1 MGDEDRYTA
10 MVEFLGTFPTLSG
23 SPPAE
28 MSDLSDGVA
37 LFEAL
42 SEIAPDHFDPTTIA
56 RHLGDNWALKSSN
69 LRKLLRNLENYFQED
84 LKKDAAESFSALNVS
99 DIARHAEP
107 GSISLLV
114 ELVAAAAVTCPDRA
128 EYVGRI
134 MQMTPNSQMQMK
146 GIIESSMTRLSD
158 YEPSEDGEMDDSE
171 NVGDDENELVFG
183 QDEDEDVQEDGGM
196 MLGDGGSKHLFVSG
210 HNRSTPTASAVD
222 IAEKEHLE
230 KKLADARREMTQQ
243 KAQADLLTEEH
254 EKAQKKLKA
263 LVEDLQDRLVKRQ
276 DELIDTEEELRTATS
291 ELSDLKSK
299 LIELE
304 EQKAQLAD
312 ELDVASSRV
321 EQLRKTEATVMAYRK
336 KLESVG
342 AMNQQMTDLEDQAAN
357 YLRQIMDL
365 ESEVKKSAT
374 LQKGIDELNKKV
386 DALEK
391 EKAESSDS
399 VKNTMTE
406 IADLKSKLSAA
417 ETAKKMYESE
427 LTELRAQQNNMPAD
441 DLGDGFG
448 DAGMMDAES
457 ATQNKEKFMRLQIEN
472 KTLKEELEKLKAG
485 GAVSTA
491 AAVASGDAGA
501 LQQEIE
507 RLKEELVKKEKEN
520 AKIGSDKDKLET
532 YTKRTLAKFQD
543 KYLVALQECKAK
555 LREKQD
561 KIEAL
566 ENRSASEKTAQ
577 KREERLLSSTIY
589 ELGLAIMQNRLK
601 ER

>member
-1 MGDEDRYTA
+1 MGDEARYKA

-23 SPPAE
+23 SPPEE
-28 MSDLSDGVA
+28 MADLSDGVA
-37 LFEAL
+37 LFEVL
-42 SEIAPDHFDPTTIA
+42 SEIAPDYFDPTTIA

-69 LRKLLRNLENYFQED
+69 LRKLLRNLENYFRED
-84 LKKDAAESFSALNVS
+84 LKKEATESFSSLNVS
-99 DIARHAEP
+99 DIARQADPEA
-107 GSISLLV
+107 IATLV
-114 ELVAAAAVTCPDRA
+114 ELVAAAAVTCPERA

-134 MQMTPNSQMQMK
+134 MQMSPDSQMQMK
-146 GIIESSMTRLSD
+146 GIIEQSMAKLSD
-158 YEPSEDGEMDDSE
+158 YEGSE
-171 NVGDDENELVFG
+171 NEDEDESEAVDGENELVFG
-183 QDEDEDVQEDGGM
+183 DDDDGGKAADDGID
-196 MLGDGGSKHLFVSG
+196 GDSKHLFVAG
-210 HNRSTPTASAVD
+210 HLRNSAAPSAAD
-222 IAEKEHLE
+222 MLEKEQLE
-230 KKLADARREMTQQ
+230 KSLADARRELAAHKSQTS
-243 KAQADLLTEEH
+243 LLSEEH

-291 ELSDLKSK
+291 ELEDLKSK
-299 LIELE
+299 LVEIE

-312 ELDVASSRV
+312 ELDVANARV

-365 ESEVKKSAT
+365 ESEVKKSAS
-374 LQKGIDELNKKV
+374 LQRTIDELNKK
-386 DALEK
+386 LETLQK
-391 EKAESSDS
+391 EKTASSDS
-399 VKNTMTE
+399 AKSSVTE

-417 ETAKKMYESE
+417 ETAKKMYEDE
-427 LTELRAQQNNMPAD
+427 LAELRAQQNHSNLAEDPALND
-441 DLGDGFG
+441 VEGLGALT
-448 DAGMMDAES
+448 DATAIR
-457 ATQNKEKFMRLQIEN
+457 EKAMRLQIEN
-472 KTLKEELEKLKAG
+472 KTMKEELENLKAG
-485 GAVSTA
+485 GAVATSA
-491 AAVASGDAGA
+491 SVASGDTGA
-501 LQQEIE
+501 MAKEIE
-507 RLKEELVKKEKEN
+507 RLKEELAKKEKEN

>member
-1 MGDEDRYTA
+1 MADDGSRYRA

-37 LFEAL
+37 LFEVL
-42 SEIAPDHFDPTTIA
+42 SEIAPEYFDPTTIA

-69 LRKLLRNLENYFQED
+69 LRKLLRNLENYFRDD
-84 LKKDAAESFSALNVS
+84 LKKEAPDSFASLNVS
-99 DIARHAEP
+99 DIARQSSPA
-107 GSISLLV
+107 SIATVV

-134 MQMTPNSQMQMK
+134 MQMSPDCQMQMK
-146 GIIESSMTRLSD
+146 GIIEQSLSRLSD
-158 YEPSEDGEMDDSE
+158 YEASEVDDDE
-171 NVGDDENELVFG
+171 DDEIGDDDHELVFG
-183 QDEDEDVQEDGGM
+183 DEDDEKDSDEQQFRPSMRNVP
-196 MLGDGGSKHLFVSG
+196 
-210 HNRSTPTASAVD
+210 NPSATD
-222 IAEKEHLE
+222 LQEKEALE
-230 KKLADARREMTQQ
+230 KALADARRELAAHKSQGS
-243 KAQADLLTEEH
+243 LLGEEH

-276 DELIDTEEELRTATS
+276 DELIDTEEELRTATA

-299 LIELE
+299 LLELE
-304 EQKAQLAD
+304 ESKAQLAD
-312 ELDVASSRV
+312 ELDVANARV

-365 ESEVKKSAT
+365 ESEVKKSAS
-374 LQKGIDELNKKV
+374 LQRTIDDMNKKME
-386 DALEK
+386 ALER
-391 EKAESSDS
+391 ENTASSDS
-399 VKNTMTE
+399 AKTSVTE
-406 IADLKSKLSAA
+406 IAELKSKLSAA

-427 LTELRAQQNNMPAD
+427 LAELRAQQNSMSDDPTLASVDGLNTLAD
-441 DLGDGFG
+441 ASSVTD
-448 DAGMMDAES
+448 
-457 ATQNKEKFMRLQIEN
+457 TKEKAMRLQIEN
-472 KTLKEELEKLKAG
+472 KTLKEKVEKLKAG
-485 GAVSTA
+485 GAVAGS
-491 AAVASGDAGA
+491 VATGDAGK
-501 LQQEIE
+501 EIE
-507 RLKEELVKKEKEN
+507 RLKEELAKKEKEN

>member
-1 MGDEDRYTA
+1 MADDDSRYRA

-28 MSDLSDGVA
+28 MADLSDGVA
-37 LFEAL
+37 LFEVL
-42 SEIAPDHFDPTTIA
+42 SEIAPDYFDPTTIA

-69 LRKLLRNLENYFQED
+69 LRKLLRNLENYFRDD
-84 LKKDAAESFSALNVS
+84 LKKEAPDSFSSLNVS
-99 DIARHAEP
+99 DIARQANPE
-107 GSISLLV
+107 SIATVV

-134 MQMTPNSQMQMK
+134 MQMSPDCQMQMK
-146 GIIESSMTRLSD
+146 GIIEQSLSRLSD
-158 YEPSEDGEMDDSE
+158 YEASEVDEEDDE
-171 NVGDDENELVFG
+171 EIGDDDHELIFG
-183 QDEDEDVQEDGGM
+183 DEDDDDAKS
-196 MLGDGGSKHLFVSG
+196 GDGDAQQFRPSMR
-210 HNRSTPTASAVD
+210 NTATPSAAD
-222 IAEKEHLE
+222 LQEKEALE
-230 KKLADARREMTQQ
+230 KALADARRELAAH
-243 KAQADLLTEEH
+243 KSQASLLGEEH

-299 LIELE
+299 LVELE
-304 EQKAQLAD
+304 ESKAQLAD
-312 ELDVASSRV
+312 ELDVANARV

-365 ESEVKKSAT
+365 ESEVKKSAS
-374 LQKGIDELNKKV
+374 LQRIIDDMNKKME
-386 DALEK
+386 ALER
-391 EKAESSDS
+391 ENNATSDS
-399 VKNTMTE
+399 AKSSNTE

-427 LTELRAQQNNMPAD
+427 LAELRAQQNSMSD
-441 DLGDGFG
+441 DPTLASVDGLNSLT
-448 DAGMMDAES
+448 DAASVTD
-457 ATQNKEKFMRLQIEN
+457 TKEKAMRLQIEN

-485 GAVSTA
+485 GAVSA
-491 AAVASGDAGA
+491 SVAPGEAGK
-501 LQQEIE
+501 EIE
-507 RLKEELVKKEKEN
+507 RLKEELAKKEKEN

>member
-1 MGDEDRYTA
+1 M
-10 MVEFLGTFPTLSG
+10 
-23 SPPAE
+23 
-28 MSDLSDGVA
+28 
-37 LFEAL
+37 
-42 SEIAPDHFDPTTIA
+42 
-56 RHLGDNWALKSSN
+56 
-69 LRKLLRNLENYFQED
+69 RNLENYFREE
-84 LKKDAAESFSALNVS
+84 LKKHAAESFSSLNVS
-99 DIARHAEP
+99 DIARQADP
-107 GSISLLV
+107 VAIAQLV

-146 GIIESSMTRLSD
+146 GIIEQSLSRLSD
-158 YEPSEDGEMDDSE
+158 LDASEQDIEEGDEQD
-171 NVGDDENELVFG
+171 GDDENELVFG
-183 QDEDEDVQEDGGM
+183 NDEGGADLGEDSDDGN
-196 MLGDGGSKHLFVSG
+196 KHLFVAG
-210 HNRSTPTASAVD
+210 HNRSTPVATAAD
-222 IAEKEHLE
+222 LAEKEHLE
-230 KKLADARREMTQQ
+230 KALADARREAAALKSQGS
-243 KAQADLLTEEH
+243 LLTEEH
-254 EKAQKKLKA
+254 DKAQKKLKA

-299 LIELE
+299 LSELE
-304 EQKAQLAD
+304 ESKAQLAD
-312 ELDVASSRV
+312 ELDVANARV
-321 EQLRKTEATVMAYRK
+321 EQLRKAEATVMAYRK

-365 ESEVKKSAT
+365 ESEVKKSAS
-374 LQKGIDELNKKV
+374 LQRTIDDLNKKV
-386 DALEK
+386 EALEK
-391 EKAESSDS
+391 NKAESSDS
-399 VKNTMTE
+399 VKNTVTE
-406 IADLKSKLSAA
+406 IAELKSKLSAA

-427 LTELRAQQNNMPAD
+427 LAELRAQQNNTSGLSED
-441 DLGDGFG
+441 DPTLASMDGFSALT
-448 DAGMMDAES
+448 DAASVTE
-457 ATQNKEKFMRLQIEN
+457 TKEKAMRLQIEN
-472 KTLKEELEKLKAG
+472 KTLKEEIEKLKAG
-485 GAVSTA
+485 GAA
-491 AAVASGDAGA
+491 ATSASVGAENAGD

-566 ENRSASEKTAQ
+566 ENRSQSEKTSQ